1 MTTLLQF
8 PIYFSP
14 LKKHQK
20 PITYHSLPSSKLAFL
35 KKDSFKS
42 RSYKERWSLLGG
54 GKDGI
59 WIKEEGLKRKRRV
72 VLVRFNQG
80 FGGGGGGGGGG
91 GRDNSGTAR
100 LLGNIALAV
109 GLTYLSVSG
118 QLGWVFDTVG
128 WILDTLISIWLLP
141 HSIMFELDQF
151 VQWDPLID
159 DVYVQ
164 LLAVVIP
171 IVGLGAFLWWAGR
184 DILQGTCPNC
194 GNEFQIF
201 KSTLNDELQL
211 CPFCSQPF
219 SVVGDEFVSDSV
231 GFSKE
236 STPFGQGFSDFSS
249 GFKKGKESSSAVVDV
264 EAEVKDAD

>member
-59 WIKEEGLKRKRRV
+59 WRKEEGLKRKRRV

-80 FGGGGGGGGGG
+80 FGGGGGGG

-128 WILDTLISIWLLP
+128 WILDTLISIWLL
-141 HSIMFELDQF
+141 
-151 VQWDPLID
+151 
-159 DVYVQ
+159 
-164 LLAVVIP
+164 AVVIP

-201 KSTLNDELQL
+201 N
-211 CPFCSQPF
+211 QPF
-219 SVVGDEFVSDSV
+219 SGKSQALDSSYSRV
-231 GFSKE
+231 QNSL
-236 STPFGQGFSDFSS
+236 SHS
-249 GFKKGKESSSAVVDV
+249 
-264 EAEVKDAD
+264 

>member
-8 PIYFSP
+8 SLYFSP
-14 LKKHQK
+14 LKKYQK

-42 RSYKERWSLLGG
+42 RSYKEKWSLLGG

-80 FGGGGGGGGGG
+80 FGSGGGGGGGGG
-91 GRDNSGTAR
+91 DNSGTAR

-109 GLTYLSVSG
+109 GLTYLSMTG

-128 WILDTLISIWLLP
+128 WILDTLISIWLL
-141 HSIMFELDQF
+141 
-151 VQWDPLID
+151 
-159 DVYVQ
+159 
-164 LLAVVIP
+164 AVFIP

-231 GFSKE
+231 RFSKK
-236 STPFGQGFSDFSS
+236 STPFGQAFSDFSS